1 MDDRQRREALDIYVT
16 DCFYRICA
24 SLGNPPHVRY
34 YDLLHPQPE
43 DTREAVDIAHER
55 LERFGIKVVE

>member
-1 MDDRQRREALDIYVT
+1 MT

-43 DTREAVDIAHER
+43 DTRDAGEIARER
-55 LERFGIKVVE
+55 LSRFGIKVVE